1 MRNFLLTI
9 PLLLLTLMG
18 CVTEPEINLTPLEI
32 QSIQSR
38 DYDKG
43 KDIVFPSVMSVLQDL
58 GYSIKAADIVTGLI
72 TAESTAESNQ
82 AMKVWLGIT
91 QVTQTNANVVIE
103 EIKSK
108 TKVRINFVNVVKES
122 SGYGQE
128 DRTDKQILD
137 PTPYRNAF
145 EKIDSAIFIRSDS

>member
-1 MRNFLLTI
+1 MRNFLLAI
-9 PLLLLTLMG
+9 PLLILTLTG
-18 CVTEPEINLTPLEI
+18 CVTEQEINLTPLEI

-72 TAESTAESNQ
+72 TAESTAKSNQ
-82 AMKVWLGIT
+82 AMKIWLGIT
-91 QVTQTNANVVIE
+91 QVTQTNVNVFIE

-122 SGYGQE
+122 TSWGQE
-128 DRTDKQILD
+128 DRIDKQIL
-137 PTPYRNAF
+137 
-145 EKIDSAIFIRSDS
+145 

>member
-1 MRNFLLTI
+1 MRNFILTI
-9 PLLLLTLMG
+9 PLLILTLMG

-43 KDIVFPSVMSVLQDL
+43 KDIVFPSVMSVLRDL

-91 QVTQTNANVVIE
+91 QVTQTNANVFIE

>member
-18 CVTEPEINLTPLEI
+18 CVTEPKINLTPLEI
-32 QSIQSR
+32 QSIQTR

-82 AMKVWLGIT
+82 AMKIWLGIT
-91 QVTQTNANVVIE
+91 QVLSLIH
-103 EIKSK
+103 I
-108 TKVRINFVNVVKES
+108 
-122 SGYGQE
+122 
-128 DRTDKQILD
+128 
-137 PTPYRNAF
+137 
-145 EKIDSAIFIRSDS
+145 